1 MVVAKGKGGP
11 SLGGGGQTA
20 GDGDICDSVN
30 NKNKEK
36 IFFRT
41 ENRELH

>member
-1 MVVAKGKGGP
+1 MGEKRRSRRWVDVGKGE
-11 SLGGGGQTA
+11 
-20 GDGDICDSVN
+20 DGDICDSVN